1 MSPPLDAAPLDPP
14 EYGPA
19 ESVSGAIRPEGRHEL
34 RGRDI
39 GDVRELHYPATA
51 ALLFAGIPGAGKST
65 ALYRLFNSPVDAE
78 RPPNGPDGTVVLDSN
93 HVRNTWQPRLHRLP
107 YPLWR
112 PVVHLTHF
120 ARIRSALRDHTGP
133 VVIHDCATYGW
144 SRRLLGRWATRHG
157 RELHMILL
165 DVPAAIARAGQYA
178 RGRRV
183 GGISF
188 HRHCSRWN
196 RLLAAVARGQG
207 LRHGPASVVV
217 IDRSGMDRV
226 RRIRFAA

>member
-1 MSPPLDAAPLDPP
+1 MSPPLDTAPLDPP
-14 EYGPA
+14 EHGLGQPDS
-19 ESVSGAIRPEGRHEL
+19 EIIRPEGRHEL

-39 GDVRELHYPATA
+39 GDVRELRYPSTA

-65 ALYRLFNSPVDAE
+65 ALHRLFRSPAE
-78 RPPNGPDGTVVLDSN
+78 AEEPPNGPDDTLVLDSN
-93 HVRNTWQPRLHRLP
+93 HVRNTWRHRLHRLP

-112 PVVHLTHF
+112 PVVHLAHF

-157 RELHMILL
+157 REFHMILL
-165 DVPAAIARAGQYA
+165 DVPAAIARAGQFA

-188 HRHCSRWN
+188 RRHCSRWN
-196 RLLAAVARGQG
+196 RLLTAVDRGQR
-207 LRHGPASVVV
+207 LCPEPASVIV